1 MGCKEIQAENHRL
14 RELKEQ
20 LTLDA
25 YHREIVITRQQN
37 EIERLTKER
46 DDLAQ
51 YHGGHYPNCGGM
63 DEADHR
69 CDCGYLQGE
78 AYRELVD
85 KIAEQAAEI
94 ERLKKLCAELIGSDM
109 KREVE

>member
-1 MGCKEIQAENHRL
+1 MSDKIFRYSPVRFG
-14 RELKEQ
+14 Q
-20 LTLDA
+20 LEVDA
-25 YHREIVITRQQN
+25 NGAFVFYADVAPLEAR
-37 EIERLTKER
+37 IEELTKER

-51 YHGGHYPNCGGM
+51 YHGGHYPNCRGW
-63 DEADHR
+63 DDVDHR

-94 ERLKKLCAELIGSDM
+94 ERLH
-109 KREVE
+109 REGK